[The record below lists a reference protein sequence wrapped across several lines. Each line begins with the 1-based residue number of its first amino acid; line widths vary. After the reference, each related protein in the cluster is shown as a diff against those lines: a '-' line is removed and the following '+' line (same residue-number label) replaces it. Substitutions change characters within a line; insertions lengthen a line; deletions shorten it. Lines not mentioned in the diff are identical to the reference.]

1 MKKKRISKKKLKQVL
16 ELNNKILE
24 LFPESDSMH
33 STYNHLS
40 NFISERIRTF
50 EQFKDNPYKMHTSA
64 AKFNSDEK
72 LDLGEYIQT
81 IKQYYE

>member
-1 MKKKRISKKKLKQVL
+1 MKKEKKISKKELKQAL
-16 ELNNKILE
+16 ELNNKILK
-24 LFPESDSMH
+24 LFPDSDSMH

-64 AKFNSDEK
+64 AKFNSDEE
-72 LDLGEYIQT
+72 LGLGEYIQALRHDL
-81 IKQYYE
+81 